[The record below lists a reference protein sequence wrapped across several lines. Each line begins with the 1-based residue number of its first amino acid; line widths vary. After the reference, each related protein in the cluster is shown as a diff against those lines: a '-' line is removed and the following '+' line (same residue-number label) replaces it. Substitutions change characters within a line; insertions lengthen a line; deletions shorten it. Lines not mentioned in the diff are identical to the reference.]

1 MSTYPHIRV
10 EGDARERGRQYGKQA
25 AQRIHRSVDAYRE
38 VFQHYAG
45 WDWSRVRQFATD
57 FEAPIRAF
65 SIKYLEE
72 LAGMAE
78 GAGLDLLDVLAINV
92 RTEIM
97 YSARAREAISI
108 PHECTSFGLIPATG
122 SDRAVV
128 LGQNWDWLPHT
139 FDTVVVL
146 EANQDDGPNY
156 VTVVEAGLLAK
167 TGMNAH
173 GLGLVTNALASNAD
187 RGDAGVPYHVLLRG
201 ILDCAN
207 VTGAL
212 SLLQQHY
219 RSSSANY
226 LVAHRSGSGLDVEAA
241 PGDFSEIFV
250 TLPDEDGILL
260 HTNHFV
266 SPRFTGKDVS
276 LWTSPDSPSRYA
288 RFLSGLRR
296 EAPTRKD
303 LKRLLADHAEHPFG
317 VCCHPDLSVAPVEQ
331 SATIAS
337 VIMDLGRQAMWLADG
352 PPCSTTFRRLD
363 LTDLFGEVE
372 E

>member
-1 MSTYPHIRV
+1 
-10 EGDARERGRQYGKQA
+10 
-25 AQRIHRSVDAYRE
+25 
-38 VFQHYAG
+38 
-45 WDWSRVRQFATD
+45 
-57 FEAPIRAF
+57 
-65 SIKYLEE
+65 
-72 LAGMAE
+72 
-78 GAGLDLLDVLAINV
+78 
-92 RTEIM
+92 
-97 YSARAREAISI
+97 
-108 PHECTSFGLIPATG
+108 
-122 SDRAVV
+122 
-128 LGQNWDWLPHT
+128 
-139 FDTVVVL
+139 
-146 EANQDDGPNY
+146 
-156 VTVVEAGLLAK
+156 
-167 TGMNAH
+167 
-173 GLGLVTNALASNAD
+173 
-187 RGDAGVPYHVLLRG
+187 
-201 ILDCAN
+201 

-219 RSSSANY
+219 RSSSGNY

-241 PGDFSEIFV
+241 PGGFTEIFV

-303 LKRLLADHAEHPFG
+303 LTRLLADHAEHPFG

-363 LTDLFGEVE
+363 LTDLFGEVGE
-372 E
+372 